1 MSGGDQFGFDVM
13 LEDAARDNAA
23 RVFDRET
30 AHLPATW
37 EDGLAFHK
45 EQIAQHHAAM
55 LEGEIEAAVAIRKD
69 AHKLAIKL
77 NGGHGIL
84 ASDEAAGCRLG
95 KVTAAKEGDVPMW
108 GQDGRFVTE
117 AKEMQFAVEMHGMF
131 SIGATS
137 MPYLGFSARATD
149 PSKPFLSETG
159 YRSFLGVTVSPEDG
173 MTTERFVQRVV
184 TAYVDTKLNGKLLRV
199 DPNYFDGK

>member
-1 MSGGDQFGFDVM
+1 MSGDQFGFEAM

-23 RVFDRET
+23 RLFDRAT
-30 AHLPATW
+30 AHLPDTW
-37 EDGLAFHK
+37 EDGLVIHK
-45 EQIAQHHAAM
+45 EQITHHHAAM
-55 LEGEIEAAVAIRKD
+55 LEGEIDAAVAIREE

-84 ASDEAAGCRLG
+84 ASDDAAGCRLG
-95 KVTAAKEGDVPMW
+95 KTTAAKDGAVPMW
-108 GQDGRFVTE
+108 GQDGCFSTE
-117 AKEMQFAVEMHGMF
+117 AKEMQVAVEMHGMF

-137 MPYLGFSARATD
+137 MPFLGFSARAVD

-159 YRSFLGVTVSPEDG
+159 YRSFLGVTVPPEDG

-184 TAYVDTKLNGKLLRV
+184 AAHVEIELNGKLLHIDRK
-199 DPNYFDGK
+199 YFEGK